1 MCVSLVSYRS
11 LRCAAVFAHKADQ
24 PNFTPGDV
32 LQYGHPEEWPTDAS
46 LFAAL
51 DAADGT
57 APSCSFT
64 LSPPFTQVSLS
75 SPRFPRR
82 RSCWMPTSQVPARPH
97 RRPRCT
103 RDPAGCEH
111 AAAVPVPRPL
121 RPSLRRRPAPPHRCA
136 ARRAA
141 ANPRPGPFVARVPR
155 RSGHVHLVR
164 ACARPA
170 LESGAEGERCEWQ
183 LAAPTSCVHLSDR
196 RT

>member
-11 LRCAAVFAHKADQ
+11 SQCAAVFAHKADQ

-75 SPRFPRR
+75 SPRSPPATLMLDTHVA
-82 RSCWMPTSQVPARPH
+82 SASPTI
-97 RRPRCT
+97 
-103 RDPAGCEH
+103 
-111 AAAVPVPRPL
+111 
-121 RPSLRRRPAPPHRCA
+121 PSI
-136 ARRAA
+136 
-141 ANPRPGPFVARVPR
+141 
-155 RSGHVHLVR
+155 SVR
-164 ACARPA
+164 A
-170 LESGAEGERCEWQ
+170 ESGR
-183 LAAPTSCVHLSDR
+183 V
-196 RT
+196 